1 MKTNQKFPAGQIS
14 PKHRGSPRRPL
25 PILVALVVLAAISCT
40 DVRGPLEPAG
50 PLNEISDAMHNQGN
64 AHFFFLPPMV
74 SQPSHSG
81 TFDASLSPVVTIC
94 AGTAPCDKDD
104 DAHLATYTMTEG
116 HGSEEVRLSTTDEH
130 YHVNWHTN
138 QFELT
143 APSYRIR
150 VSVAGT
156 LLGFADVQPVSNGK
170 ELKNLDTNETI
181 GLVDG
186 RTLPIKFRV
195 EKGAVFVLGSDGGTL
210 QSSDGAVTLEIP
222 AGAIDGDI
230 GITVTPAS
238 DDLDDPDVVPGTVHV
253 FGPSPYQFAE
263 DVTLTIRYDPGDLDG
278 FDPSELRIFKVDGDE
293 WIQIA
298 GSSVDAAETTVSAP
312 INSFSR
318 YGVGGPAR
326 VHTVIVSPSEA
337 TLAVDGTEQLTVELK
352 DVDGNVL
359 TDREIAWESDA
370 TAVASVSEHGLVTA
384 HKEGTATITA
394 MSQGKKGTATVRVEQ
409 SLTFVST
416 SAAGR
421 HTCGLTADGQAYCW
435 GHNFAGQL
443 GDGTQQ
449 DRLTPTP
456 VSGSHTF
463 RSISAGSNYTCGITT
478 DDRAYCW
485 GNNLRGKL
493 GFVTGVSQLTPAP
506 VSGGLTFASIRTGGN
521 HTCGIA
527 TDGQAY
533 CWGINNAGQ
542 LGNGSIDDNDHPNPE
557 RVVGDLTFA
566 SLGSGSGGSHTCG
579 ITTGGQTYCWG
590 RGHEGQLGNG
600 QSWGGL
606 EDVRPYPV
614 AVLGDLTFVSVY
626 ISNMNTCGLT
636 ADGQAYCWGTGSE
649 GQIGD
654 GTTNRRSTPTAVS
667 GNLAFTSIGIGFF
680 HTCGITIDHKA
691 YCWGGARDNHG
702 QLGNGSTDTH
712 LVPFQVS
719 GDFTFAFISAAT
731 HNTSAITVDGKAFG
745 WGQND
750 YGQIGN
756 GSTKNSLEP
765 VAVEGTR

>member
-1 MKTNQKFPAGQIS
+1 MKTNQKLPAGQIS

-143 APSYRIR
+143 ASSYRIR

-195 EKGAVFVLGSDGGTL
+195 EKGAVFVLSSDGGTL
-210 QSSDGAVTLEIP
+210 QSSDGAVTLEFP

-238 DDLDDPDVVPGTVHV
+238 DDLNDPDVVPGTVHG

-263 DVTLTIRYDPGDLDG
+263 NVMLTIRYDAGNLG
-278 FDPSELRIFKVDGDE
+278 GLDPSELRIFKIDGDE

-298 GSSVDAAETTVSAP
+298 GSGVNAADNTVSAP

-318 YGVGGPAR
+318 FGVGGPAR
-326 VHTVIVSPSEA
+326 VHTVTVSPSET
-337 TLAVDGTEQLTVELK
+337 TLAVGGTEQLTVELK
-352 DVDGNVL
+352 DVDGNEL

-384 HKEGTATITA
+384 HEEGTSTITA
-394 MSQGKKGTATVRVEQ
+394 LSQGKRGSAMIRVEA
-409 SLTFVST
+409 LMEST
-416 SAAGR
+416 ISAGLN
-421 HTCGLTADGQAYCW
+421 HTCGLSASGAAYCW
-435 GHNFAGQL
+435 GGSGKLGANLIGDSSTPVAVEGGHIFTQIQAGQDHTIALTPEGDAYTWGSNGRGQLGVGSTTASRTPVKVGGDHKFVQVAAGNTFSFGISADASSAGSIFGWGRNDRAQLGDGTREDRTLPVKVQSHLEFAQVSAGSFHAVALTRGGAAYAWGWNNAGQSGDGTQTLSEVPVAVLGGHTFTQISAGIYWTLALKANGTAYAWGLNTSGQLGNGTTTNLSTTPQAVQSTHVFTQISAGGVHGVALNGHGKAFAWGNNEDSQLGDGTNESSNVPVAVVGDHTFARINAGGRHTIGVKTGGAAFAWGFNQYGQL
-443 GDGTQQ
+443 GDGT
-449 DRLTPTP
+449 
-456 VSGSHTF
+456 
-463 RSISAGSNYTCGITT
+463 T
-478 DDRAYCW
+478 DDRD
-485 GNNLRGKL
+485 
-493 GFVTGVSQLTPAP
+493 Q
-506 VSGGLTFASIRTGGN
+506 
-521 HTCGIA
+521 
-527 TDGQAY
+527 
-533 CWGINNAGQ
+533 
-542 LGNGSIDDNDHPNPE
+542 
-557 RVVGDLTFA
+557 
-566 SLGSGSGGSHTCG
+566 
-579 ITTGGQTYCWG
+579 
-590 RGHEGQLGNG
+590 
-600 QSWGGL
+600 
-606 EDVRPYPV
+606 PV
-614 AVLGDLTFVSVY
+614 AVIGGHTF
-626 ISNMNTCGLT
+626 
-636 ADGQAYCWGTGSE
+636 Q
-649 GQIGD
+649 
-654 GTTNRRSTPTAVS
+654 
-667 GNLAFTSIGIGFF
+667 
-680 HTCGITIDHKA
+680 
-691 YCWGGARDNHG
+691 
-702 QLGNGSTDTH
+702 
-712 LVPFQVS
+712 
-719 GDFTFAFISAAT
+719 
-731 HNTSAITVDGKAFG
+731 
-745 WGQND
+745 
-750 YGQIGN
+750 
-756 GSTKNSLEP
+756 
-765 VAVEGTR
+765 